1 MSEATVTGAAEGPV
15 AVTGPAMSARDR
27 LSRRQRICFAGFGL
41 LVAGCLALATTAT
54 LTALSGIAGIVYL
67 LVFAERVVLLR
78 KALAGGGVW
87 TVSEADLAALP
98 DADLPV
104 YTVLIPAYGEPQVL
118 PHLLTAVAALDYP
131 ADRLDVILLLE
142 EEDEI
147 TYHAAVAA
155 RPPGYVKIVRV
166 PYSEPQTKPKACNVG
181 LAMARGELLTI
192 YDAEDRPEPL
202 QLRRAA
208 VAFHQ
213 VPDRVACL
221 QARLAFFNHEQN
233 IITNWFTTEYAMW
246 FRLMLPGLVQQDAPI
261 PLGGT
266 SNHFRVGV
274 LRELAGWDPWNVTED
289 ADLGVRLHRAGM
301 RTLVLDSVTWEEAN
315 SDFINWVK
323 QRSRWFKGYLQTWLV
338 HTRHPIRMCR
348 EVGVLGFLRFNL
360 FVGGTPLLA
369 LLNPVFWALSAAW
382 ASSHLGIVQALFPAP
397 LFYPGLICSVLG
409 NFTFVYVNLIAAR
422 QTGIGKLV
430 PAALLSPLYWAMMS
444 LAAAKALVQLI
455 VAPSFWEKTTHGLG
469 EDPEPEDVIT
479 LPEPQ
484 GAPTV
489 ASSGGELV
497 R

>member
-1 MSEATVTGAAEGPV
+1 MTTTATTGQPVSPRTVDPAADPAADPAGGAAVAGP
-15 AVTGPAMSARDR
+15 TMSARDR
-27 LSRRQRICFAGFGL
+27 LSLRQRVCFLAAALL
-41 LVAGCLALATTAT
+41 LVTGLVLATTTT
-54 LTALSGIAGIVYL
+54 LTVLSGTAGLVYL

-78 KALAGGGVW
+78 KALGGGGVW
-87 TVSEADLAALP
+87 TVSAEDLAAVP
-98 DADLPV
+98 DADLPG
-104 YTVLIPAYGEPQVL
+104 YTVLIPAYREPQVL
-118 PHLLTAVAALDYP
+118 PHLLRAVAALDYP
-131 ADRLDVILLLE
+131 ADKLDVILLLE
-142 EEDEI
+142 EEDDI
-147 TYHAAVAA
+147 TYDAAVAA
-155 RPPGYVKIVRV
+155 RPPAHVKILRV
-166 PYSEPQTKPKACNVG
+166 PPSEPQTKPKACNVG
-181 LAMARGELLTI
+181 LRVATGELLTI

-208 VAFHQ
+208 VAFRQ

-233 IITNWFTTEYAMW
+233 LITNWFTTEYAMW

-266 SNHFRVGV
+266 SNHFRVDV
-274 LRELAGWDPWNVTED
+274 LRALGGWDAWNVTED

-338 HTRHPIRMCR
+338 HTRHPVRMCR
-348 EVGVLGFLRFNL
+348 DVGVLGFLRFNL

-382 ASSHLGIVQALFPAP
+382 AGSHLAIVR
-397 LFYPGLICSVLG
+397 
-409 NFTFVYVNLIAAR
+409 AAR
-422 QTGIGKLV
+422 QTGVGRLV

-444 LAAAKALVQLI
+444 LAATKALIQLI

-469 EDPEPEDVIT
+469 EDPAATSAV
-479 LPEPQ
+479 
-484 GAPTV
+484 
-489 ASSGGELV
+489 
-497 R
+497 

>member
-1 MSEATVTGAAEGPV
+1 MSESTAP
-15 AVTGPAMSARDR
+15 GPALSARDR
-27 LSRRQRICFAGFGL
+27 LSRGQRACFAAAGL
-41 LVAGCLALATTAT
+41 LVAGGLVLATTAT
-54 LTALSGIAGIVYL
+54 LVALTGAAGVVYL

-78 KALAGGGVW
+78 KALGGGGVW
-87 TVSEADLAALP
+87 RVDAGELAAVP
-98 DADLPV
+98 DAELPV
-104 YTVLIPAYGEPQVL
+104 YTVLIPAYHEPQVL
-118 PHLLTAVAALDYP
+118 PHLLRSIAALDYP
-131 ADRLDVILLLE
+131 ADKLDVILLLE
-142 EEDEI
+142 EEDEV
-147 TYHAAVAA
+147 TRAAAVAA
-155 RPPGYVKIVRV
+155 DPPGYLTIVRV

-208 VAFHQ
+208 VAFRQ
-213 VPDRVACL
+213 VPARVACL

-266 SNHFRVGV
+266 SNHFRVDV
-274 LRELAGWDPWNVTED
+274 LRDLGGWDAWNVTED
-289 ADLGVRLHRAGM
+289 ADLGVRLHREGL

-338 HTRHPIRMCR
+338 HTRHPVRMCR

-369 LLNPVFWALSAAW
+369 LVNPVFWALSAAW
-382 ASSHLGIVQALFPAP
+382 ASSHLELVRELFPAP
-397 LFYPGLICSVLG
+397 LFYTGLICSVFG

-422 QTGIGKLV
+422 QTGIGRLV
-430 PAALLSPLYWAMMS
+430 PAALLSPFYWAMMS

-469 EDPEPEDVIT
+469 EEPEPGDGAIV
-479 LPEPQ
+479 LPGPVRLPAAE
-484 GAPTV
+484 
-489 ASSGGELV
+489 GELV